1 MKPIETAV
9 RWRHGTLA
17 LFFLLALLGVLALFG
32 LPLELQPGGDRP
44 EISISTP
51 YPGAAPSEVEDL
63 VTRPLEDV
71 LEQVEGI
78 RELSSTSSLGN
89 SSITIEF
96 DWGVDL
102 DDRLVAVLNKLQQ
115 ADELPEEALESDV
128 QVSNGGGA
136 SAMMW
141 MVLQPEEGRLPDS
154 DRYRDLVDEIVVPR
168 LRRVEGTSRF
178 LVVGGREREVEVLV
192 DPQALAD
199 RDLSVLDVT
208 NALRDNNQDVRGGP
222 LVLGRREYRV
232 STESRADTVED
243 LENFVLRRDDS
254 GTVYLKDVARANMG
268 RKFRDS
274 FFLYNDEPSVAIG
287 TIRRVGANVPEVS
300 RGLREAIV
308 ELNDRFARDSEA
320 VRIEVFYDES
330 DYIDGA
336 VALVQG
342 NLVLGGILATIVLIL
357 FLGSLRTVAV
367 CGISIPATIVM
378 AFIVMAATGQTL
390 NIISLAGLAFAVGMV
405 VDNAIVVVENI
416 FTHMQRGKDPVR
428 ASIDGT
434 TEVGG
439 AMLASTLTTVA
450 VFTPLVLVTGEAG
463 RLFTA
468 LGITLSGAVL
478 LSLFAALT
486 LVPMLSGL
494 FFDPLEAQRIT
505 GSGDVQGG
513 NWLERSV
520 LRTSAAFRFW
530 QTKLEG
536 LLLRLAGWSIGKGKR
551 IRRLVVLGFAVS
563 LLGVSAALLPPADYL
578 PSGNRNLIFW
588 LTEPFP
594 GTSIPEANELTTP
607 PREFVRD
614 QPEVRNTFL
623 VYREGFRGVGFD
635 LKDEYAN
642 GRGLGQVLERLIPQG
657 FGYPGFRFVFPI
669 RIPIFNDPGK
679 EFEVQ
684 IAGPDLQVLADLEQQ
699 VSQQLRGTEGVINA
713 RSNYVY
719 GAPEL
724 KVFPNRARLAELG
737 LEEADV
743 GAMVEAAL
751 GGRFTSD
758 FVDGQEELDVT
769 VELADIFVETPEQ
782 LRQLPLYAPGGQRV
796 QLQDVA
802 EVRETVGPDSIN
814 HVDLD
819 RSVTLTAT
827 VANAAPLGA
836 VVETVENQVL
846 DPLRQSLPV
855 GYRVELSGSA
865 DRLTETLG
873 QLISVFALSLV
884 VIYLLLM
891 ALYRSFVF
899 PLVIMATVPLG
910 LTGSLLSL
918 VLANLVPGLVVPLD
932 MITGLGFVILTGIVV
947 NNAIL
952 LVDRALQL
960 QAEGMEFHESLHA
973 ATRDR
978 LRPIFMSA
986 GTSVLGMLP
995 LAVVPGEGAELYQ
1008 GLGVVLTGGLAFST
1022 LVTPTMVPALMGLLH
1037 DFRRTPRQP
1046 TPELP
1051 SGPVV
1056 EPAAEAAIA
1065 E

>member
-1 MKPIETAV
+1 MNPIETAI

-17 LFFLLALLGVLALFG
+17 LFVLLSLLGVLALFG

-51 YPGAAPSEVEDL
+51 YPGAAPAEVEDL
-63 VTRPLEDV
+63 VTRPIEDV
-71 LEQVEGI
+71 LEEVEGI
-78 RELSSTSSLGN
+78 RELTSTSSLGA
-89 SSITIEF
+89 SEITVEF

-102 DDRLVAVLNKLQQ
+102 DDRLVAVLNKMQQ
-115 ADELPEEALESDV
+115 VEDLPTEVLESDV

-141 MVLQPEEGRLPDS
+141 MVLQPEEGRVPDS
-154 DRYRDLVDEIVVPR
+154 DRYRDLVDEIIVPR

-192 DPQALAD
+192 DPKALTD
-199 RDLSVLDVT
+199 RELSVTDVT
-208 NALRDNNQDVRGGP
+208 NALQDNNRDVRGGP

-232 STESRADTVED
+232 STESRAESVDRLGD
-243 LENFVLRRDDS
+243 FVLRRDET
-254 GTVYLKDVARANMG
+254 GTVYLRDVARANMG
-268 RKFRDS
+268 RKFRDT

-287 TIRRVGANVPEVS
+287 IIRRVGANVPEVS
-300 RGLREAIV
+300 RGLREAV
-308 ELNDRFARDSEA
+308 AELNDRFARSGDA
-320 VRIEVFYDES
+320 LGIEVFYDES

-336 VALVQG
+336 VALVQS
-342 NLVLGGILATIVLIL
+342 NLIVGGILATVVLVL

-367 CGISIPATIVM
+367 CGISIPSTIVM

-416 FTHMQRGKDPVR
+416 FSHMQKGKGSVR
-428 ASIDGT
+428 AAIDGT
-434 TEVGG
+434 REVGG

-494 FFDPLEAQRIT
+494 FFNPAEAQYMT
-505 GSGDVQGG
+505 SGGELQGR

-520 LRTSAAFRFW
+520 AKTSKAFRVW
-530 QTKLEG
+530 QDKLEA
-536 LLLRLAGWSIGKGKR
+536 LLLNLAGWSIGKGKR
-551 IRRLVVLGFAVS
+551 LRRLFVLGAAVS
-563 LLGVSAALLPPADYL
+563 LLGVSASLLPPADYL
-578 PSGNRNLIFW
+578 PEGNRNLVFW

-594 GTSIPEANELTTP
+594 GTSIPEANQLTTP
-607 PREFVRD
+607 PREFLRA

-642 GRGLGQVLERLIPQG
+642 GRGLADMVERLIPQG

-679 EFEVQ
+679 EFEIQ
-684 IAGPDLQVLADLEQQ
+684 IAGPDLEALSDFEQQ
-699 VSQQLRGTEGVINA
+699 VSQRLRGIDGIINA

-724 KVFPNRARLAELG
+724 KVIPNRERLAEVG
-737 LEEADV
+737 LAEEDV
-743 GAMVEAAL
+743 GAIVEAAL

-758 FVDGQEELDVT
+758 FIDGQEELDVT

-782 LRQLPLYAPGGQRV
+782 MRQLPLYTPDGQVV

-802 EVRETVGPDSIN
+802 EVRETIGPDSIN
-814 HVDLD
+814 HVDLE

-827 VANAAPLGA
+827 VANTAPLGSVIEA
-836 VVETVENQVL
+836 VEAQVL
-846 DPLRQSLPV
+846 APIRETMPV
-855 GYRVELSGSA
+855 GYRLELAGSA
-865 DRLTETLG
+865 DRLTETLN

-910 LTGSLLSL
+910 MTGALLSL
-918 VLANLVPGLVVPLD
+918 VLVNRIFGINVPLD

-952 LVDRALQL
+952 LVDHALQL
-960 QAEGMEFHESLHA
+960 QAEGLEFHESLHA

-986 GTSVLGMLP
+986 GTSVFGMLP

-1022 LVTPTMVPALMGLLH
+1022 LVTPTMVPALMGLLQ
-1037 DFRRTPRQP
+1037 DFRQAPPQQQETAPAGR
-1046 TPELP
+1046 EDALAP
-1051 SGPVV
+1051 SGR
-1056 EPAAEAAIA
+1056 
-1065 E
+1065 

>member
-1 MKPIETAV
+1 MNPIETAV

-17 LFFLLALLGVLALFG
+17 LFVLLSLLGVLALFG

-51 YPGAAPSEVEDL
+51 YPGAAPAEVEDL
-63 VTRPLEDV
+63 VTRPIEDV
-71 LEQVEGI
+71 LEEVEGI
-78 RELSSTSSLGN
+78 RELSSTSSLGASN
-89 SSITIEF
+89 ITLEF

-102 DDRLVAVLNKLQQ
+102 EDRLVAVLNKMQQ
-115 ADELPEEALESDV
+115 VEELPVEVQESDV

-141 MVLQPEEGRLPDS
+141 MVLQPEEGRVPDS

-192 DPQALAD
+192 DPKALAD
-199 RDLSVLDVT
+199 RDLGITDVT
-208 NALRDNNQDVRGGP
+208 DALRDNNRDVRGGP

-232 STESRADTVED
+232 STESRAESLDQ
-243 LENFVLRRDDS
+243 LGNFVLRRDET
-254 GTVYLKDVARANMG
+254 GTVYLRDVARADMG

-300 RGLREAIV
+300 RGLRDAV
-308 ELNDRFARDSEA
+308 AELNDRFARSGEA
-320 VRIEVFYDES
+320 VRVEVFYDES

-342 NLVLGGILATIVLIL
+342 NLVIGGLLATAVLIL

-367 CGISIPATIVM
+367 CSISIPATIVM

-416 FTHMQRGKDPVR
+416 FSHMQKGKGSVR
-428 ASIDGT
+428 AAIDGT
-434 TEVGG
+434 REVGG

-468 LGITLSGAVL
+468 LGVTLSGAVL

-494 FFDPLEAQRIT
+494 FFDPAEAQYIT
-505 GSGDVQGG
+505 SGGKLEG
-513 NWLERSV
+513 RNWLERAVARASG
-520 LRTSAAFRFW
+520 TFRVW
-530 QTKLEG
+530 QTKLEN
-536 LLLRLAGWSIGKGKR
+536 LLLSLAGWSIGKRKR
-551 IRRLVVLGFAVS
+551 VRRLFILGGAVS

-578 PSGNRNLIFW
+578 PEGNRNLVFW

-594 GTSIPEANELTTP
+594 GTSIPEANALTTP
-607 PREFVRD
+607 PREFVRA

-623 VYREGFRGVGFD
+623 VYTEGFRGIGFD
-635 LKDEYAN
+635 LKDRHAN
-642 GRGLGQVLERLIPQG
+642 GRGLGDMVGRLIPQG

-679 EFEVQ
+679 EFELQ
-684 IAGPDLQVLADLEQQ
+684 ISGPGLEALADLERQ
-699 VSQQLRGTEGVINA
+699 VSLQLNGIDGVINA
-713 RSNYVY
+713 RSDYVY

-724 KVFPNRARLAELG
+724 KVIPDRERLAEVG
-737 LEEADV
+737 LAEEDV
-743 GAMVEAAL
+743 GAIVEAAL

-758 FVDGQEELDVT
+758 FIDNQEELDVT
-769 VELADIFVETPEQ
+769 VELADISVATPEQ
-782 LRQLPLYAPGGQRV
+782 LRQLPLYTPNGQLV

-802 EVRETVGPDSIN
+802 EVRETIGPDSIN

-827 VANAAPLGA
+827 VANTAPLGTVVDA
-836 VVETVENQVL
+836 VETQIVA
-846 DPLRQSLPV
+846 PMRQQLPV
-855 GYRVELSGSA
+855 GYRIELAGSA
-865 DRLTETLG
+865 DRLTETLS
-873 QLISVFALSLV
+873 QLVSVFALSLV
-884 VIYLLLM
+884 AIYLLLM
-891 ALYRSFVF
+891 ALYRSFLF

-918 VLANLVPGLVVPLD
+918 VFANSIPGVIVPLD

-960 QAEGMEFHESLHA
+960 QAEGMEFHESLYA

-1022 LVTPTMVPALMGLLH
+1022 IVTPTMVPALMGLLQ
-1037 DFRRTPRQP
+1037 DFRQSPPQQETTAPDLGD
-1046 TPELP
+1046 EEALAP
-1051 SGPVV
+1051 SGR
-1056 EPAAEAAIA
+1056 
-1065 E
+1065 

>member
-208 NALRDNNQDVRGGP
+208 DALRDNNQDVRGGP

-254 GTVYLKDVARANMG
+254 GTVYLRDVARANMG

-405 VDNAIVVVENI
+405 VD
-416 FTHMQRGKDPVR
+416 
-428 ASIDGT
+428 
-434 TEVGG
+434 
-439 AMLASTLTTVA
+439 
-450 VFTPLVLVTGEAG
+450 
-463 RLFTA
+463 
-468 LGITLSGAVL
+468 
-478 LSLFAALT
+478 
-486 LVPMLSGL
+486 
-494 FFDPLEAQRIT
+494 
-505 GSGDVQGG
+505 
-513 NWLERSV
+513 
-520 LRTSAAFRFW
+520 
-530 QTKLEG
+530 
-536 LLLRLAGWSIGKGKR
+536 
-551 IRRLVVLGFAVS
+551 
-563 LLGVSAALLPPADYL
+563 
-578 PSGNRNLIFW
+578 
-588 LTEPFP
+588 
-594 GTSIPEANELTTP
+594 
-607 PREFVRD
+607 
-614 QPEVRNTFL
+614 
-623 VYREGFRGVGFD
+623 
-635 LKDEYAN
+635 YA
-642 GRGLGQVLERLIPQG
+642 
-657 FGYPGFRFVFPI
+657 
-669 RIPIFNDPGK
+669 
-679 EFEVQ
+679 
-684 IAGPDLQVLADLEQQ
+684 
-699 VSQQLRGTEGVINA
+699 
-713 RSNYVY
+713 
-719 GAPEL
+719 
-724 KVFPNRARLAELG
+724 
-737 LEEADV
+737 
-743 GAMVEAAL
+743 
-751 GGRFTSD
+751 
-758 FVDGQEELDVT
+758 
-769 VELADIFVETPEQ
+769 
-782 LRQLPLYAPGGQRV
+782 
-796 QLQDVA
+796 
-802 EVRETVGPDSIN
+802 
-814 HVDLD
+814 
-819 RSVTLTAT
+819 
-827 VANAAPLGA
+827 
-836 VVETVENQVL
+836 
-846 DPLRQSLPV
+846 
-855 GYRVELSGSA
+855 
-865 DRLTETLG
+865 
-873 QLISVFALSLV
+873 
-884 VIYLLLM
+884 
-891 ALYRSFVF
+891 
-899 PLVIMATVPLG
+899 
-910 LTGSLLSL
+910 
-918 VLANLVPGLVVPLD
+918 
-932 MITGLGFVILTGIVV
+932 
-947 NNAIL
+947 
-952 LVDRALQL
+952 
-960 QAEGMEFHESLHA
+960 
-973 ATRDR
+973 
-978 LRPIFMSA
+978 
-986 GTSVLGMLP
+986 
-995 LAVVPGEGAELYQ
+995 
-1008 GLGVVLTGGLAFST
+1008 
-1022 LVTPTMVPALMGLLH
+1022 
-1037 DFRRTPRQP
+1037 
-1046 TPELP
+1046 
-1051 SGPVV
+1051 
-1056 EPAAEAAIA
+1056 
-1065 E
+1065 